1 MVGILDL
8 QMLQE
13 TPALVPNVHSQKC
26 YKYATEKIVW
36 IHKTRVDKSVY
47 LCNTFSN

>member
-1 MVGILDL
+1 MVGFLDL

-13 TPALVPNVHSQKC
+13 TPALVPNVHKKC
-26 YKYATEKIVW
+26 YKYATEKIVL

-47 LCNTFSN
+47 LCNTFCN

>member
-1 MVGILDL
+1 MVGFLDL

-26 YKYATEKIVW
+26 YKYANEK
-36 IHKTRVDKSVY
+36 
-47 LCNTFSN
+47 